1 MGVVDEVALA
11 EEFFHFFRGQSMPGL
26 DGRTAGHR
34 MEHMVEQ
41 IAARHLAF
49 VLNELFREVF
59 HDANEIASR
68 NQRRMRHEQN
78 RRPAELLQFETDLL
92 QQIERLQQR
101 HAFGRGA
108 FDGFRNQQ
116 PLTLHA
122 SGQNAVA
129 KMFIQNAFVQ
139 RVLVDD
145 FQTRVAGDNDV
156 AVVNLDGSEFGSVCC
171 CSLDRPGLFG

>member
-59 HDANEIASR
+59 HDANELPRGISVGCDMSKIVVRRTPAIRNRSPSTDRATPATPRIRSR
-68 NQRRMRHEQN
+68 CIRWIQESTAVDA
-78 RRPAELLQFETDLL
+78 P
-92 QQIERLQQR
+92 RL
-101 HAFGRGA
+101 
-108 FDGFRNQQ
+108 
-116 PLTLHA
+116 
-122 SGQNAVA
+122 GQNAVA